1 MPVVTPEQAHR
12 LVRRALASGALAK
25 PDACEGCG
33 QPAKRLLA
41 HHVTYCR
48 PIDVLWLCAGC
59 HAQAHPRPQPR
70 PKPGTAAARAGPE
83 LRSNP
88 YRSDRA
94 IAGLIGVDH
103 HSVSRARRALERAGV
118 IEPTAKRT
126 PRWPNGPRS
135 PGRAQQAVLDLG
147 PSATTRQVMDA
158 SGVGRGAAWRAR
170 THPRV
175 SVSSGHANR
184 SAADA
189 AAATDALS
197 VVRSRT
203 GSTRLRVGNTLPA
216 GYYAAPDPIETQ
228 CPACTLE
235 YTPTGWRHSRSCIF
249 RNTAA
254 RS

>member
-12 LVRRALASGALAK
+12 LVRRALANGALAK

-94 IAGLIGVDH
+94 IAELIGVDH

-126 PRWPNGPRS
+126 PRYPNGPRS

-147 PSATTRQVMDA
+147 PLCTTRQVMDRA
-158 SGVGRGAAWRAR
+158 QVGRGAAWKAR

-175 SVSSGHANR
+175 SVSSGDANR

-189 AAATDALS
+189 AAATDALTVERRAGS
-197 VVRSRT
+197 RLRT
-203 GSTRLRVGNTLPA
+203 GNQLPA
-216 GYYAAPDPIETQ
+216 GFYRPADAIERV
-228 CPACTLE
+228 CPACTLA
-235 YTPTGWRHSRSCIF
+235 YRDGGWQHDRACILRS
-249 RNTAA
+249 
-254 RS
+254 S